1 MQDRLILHY
10 GDLAIAS
17 YRGVVVCR
25 AGSGDPAR
33 ISVGGDRLILTSLS
47 IGQECP
53 LLIRW
58 RSGDR
63 QLQGLSPAR
72 VNVGEGQALALRQ
85 KRL

>member
-1 MQDRLILHY
+1 MQDRQILHY
-10 GDLAIAS
+10 GDQAIAS

-33 ISVGGDRLILTSLS
+33 ISVGQDRLILTCLS
-47 IGQECP
+47 VGPECP
-53 LLIRW
+53 FLIRW
-58 RSGDR
+58 RLGDR
-63 QLQGLSPAR
+63 HLQGLSPAR